1 MNLLKKIKNY
11 IFWNNINLYIFLKK
25 NIQRKIN
32 FQVDIHLFLESNLP
46 KNPTII
52 EAGAAD
58 GNDTLHF
65 ARTFPNGKIFALEP
79 MSSLFIKASKKLNDQ
94 DNVKLFKYAFNANDG
109 KAEFYLSEKDDK
121 PWGSSSLRKPKE
133 HLKFHPDIKFNNTE
147 VVETISLDSFLT
159 KNKINKVDLLWL
171 DLQGSEPEVLMA
183 SKLLH
188 RIKYL
193 YTEVSLKESYE
204 GSILYDELK
213 QFMLIQGFEVYFED
227 NRWDDMGNV
236 LFINKKI

>member
-1 MNLLKKIKNY
+1 MNFLLKIKDY

-25 NIQRKIN
+25 NIQRKLN
-32 FQVDIHLFLESNLP
+32 FQVDIHLFLESNLS
-46 KNPTII
+46 KSPTII

-79 MSSLFIKASKKLNDQ
+79 MSSLYTEADKKLKNYN
-94 DNVKLFKYAFNANDG
+94 NVQLFKYAFHSKDG
-109 KAEFYLSEKDDK
+109 EAEFYLSEKDDE

-133 HLKFHPDIKFNNTE
+133 HLKFHPQIKFNDTE
-147 VVETISLDSFLT
+147 VVETISLDSFLN
-159 KNKINKVDLLWL
+159 KNKIEKVDLLWL

-188 RIKYL
+188 RIKFL

-204 GSILYDELK
+204 GSILYNELK
-213 QFMLIQGFEVYFED
+213 QFMINKDFEVHFED
-227 NRWDDMGNV
+227 NRWEDMGNV
-236 LFINKKI
+236 MFINKNI